1 MTMVRRAERPLPC
14 GTTMSGVEEAG
25 TTLMAASPPRPGK
38 QQCRTPRRR
47 EDEVSQQMAHFGN
60 GQRKQRAG
68 WRCSFYLGRL
78 SGEPALRSTNACKT
92 CLNDHDERNISIP
105 GGEAPDFVI
114 GEPHFFPCLE
124 TFFNFPSRSDRLH
137 HLRKRR
143 AQRGKDEVICLVLR
157 IVQWATHE
165 QKVLAVLF
173 TPMQH
178 GHDCPIEQSRPLG
191 SVAHRDPLPILGVKR
206 KGLRLRHCHPFAT
219 GSRLQFRR
227 LRTS

>member
-1 MTMVRRAERPLPC
+1 MQASQDVYLLGFQALDARIGRMHMQRHLVLGQPLAQRFGINGKQLTALNDGKTGHAQRLLSRNSNDGLGEIQGKLPGTLPGGEQQMTMVRRAEVPLPC

-114 GEPHFFPCLE
+114 GEPHFFPSLE
-124 TFFNFPSRSDRLH
+124 TFFNFP
-137 HLRKRR
+137 
-143 AQRGKDEVICLVLR
+143 
-157 IVQWATHE
+157 
-165 QKVLAVLF
+165 
-173 TPMQH
+173 
-178 GHDCPIEQSRPLG
+178 
-191 SVAHRDPLPILGVKR
+191 
-206 KGLRLRHCHPFAT
+206 
-219 GSRLQFRR
+219 
-227 LRTS
+227 